1 MSELERLGEGV
12 MTHKGI
18 GIWELS
24 IRNWAENAQ
33 LRKWLQFSF
42 YGSVALTLNTVVLL
56 SSTAAFSQ
64 FIPAGVRGA
73 NLEEQLDIPLNNG
86 IQGPDREQADFLL
99 RLGGQAQRRGF
110 YEKAIANWLQ
120 ALDLYQ
126 QIGDLEG
133 EGLTYEYLGVA
144 YAKLG
149 RYLKAEDAM
158 RRRVGIARTRQDFQG
173 QIYGLNNLGTVLL
186 ESGNP
191 EAAQETFEEALKIAR
206 SVENQPGEGLS
217 LSNLGLAAAAKGN
230 YYEAIKRYETALGF
244 RSLSDNPLGEA
255 NTRNNLG
262 DVNRAVKRYRDAL
275 IAYQGGLRASRDSRD
290 IPNQFRAL
298 RGLVQSYQALGQYPV
313 AIKILEQHKTLA
325 QQQSNLRE
333 QLISLRYAAEINKA
347 TGNLANARAFYEA
360 AIALAG
366 ALGETQEQAFLR
378 NDLAQIIYA
387 LPRL

>member
-1 MSELERLGEGV
+1 

-18 GIWELS
+18 GIWELRM
-24 IRNWAENAQ
+24 RNWAENAQ
-33 LRKWLQFSF
+33 IRKWLQFSF
-42 YGSVALTLNTVVLL
+42 YGSLALTLNTLVLL
-56 SSTAAFSQ
+56 RSTVAFGQ
-64 FIPAGVRGA
+64 FISPDLRGA
-73 NLEEQLDIPLNNG
+73 SLEEQLDIPLNNG
-86 IQGPDREQADFLL
+86 IRGPNREQADFLL
-99 RLGGQAQRRGF
+99 RVGAQAQQRGF

-133 EGLTYEYLGVA
+133 EGLTQEYLGVA
-144 YAKLG
+144 YGKLG
-149 RYLKAEDAM
+149 RYIKAEDAF
-158 RRRVGIARTRQDFQG
+158 RRRVGIARTRRDFQG

-191 EAAQETFEEALKIAR
+191 DAAQKTFEEALTIAR
-206 SVENQPGEGLS
+206 SVGNQRGEGLS

-244 RSLSDNPLGEA
+244 RSLVGNPLGEA

-262 DVNRAVKRYRDAL
+262 DVNRVVKRYRDAL
-275 IAYQGGLRASRDSRD
+275 IAYQGGLRASRESGD
-290 IPNQFRAL
+290 ISNQFRAL
-298 RGLVQSYQALGQYPV
+298 RGLVQSYKDLGQYPV
-313 AIKILEQHKTLA
+313 ALKILEQHKTLA

-333 QLISLRYAAEINKA
+333 QLLSLRFAAELNKA
-347 TGNLANARAFYEA
+347 TGNLADARAFYQE

-366 ALGETQEQAFLR
+366 ALGDTQEQAFLR
-378 NDLAQIIYA
+378 NDLAQILYT